1 MCTCTSCK
9 ETDALADKG
18 FAAWPRGD
26 PAGPRRSAALY
37 AEHSLHGKHWGPYLG
52 HAGEWQPRE
61 RDVPSFKIVP
71 EPRYTCN
78 GTHGCGPV
86 TQAPRYVLDFIATG
100 YKRTGQAEAQPVSP
114 APACKPEQHFPEL
127 DRQPETCRIYTM
139 PKNKVKRDKKQ
150 RRGRPEIPG
159 RRVVVKL
166 EEAHIK
172 RASELGDGNV
182 AAGIRQA
189 LAR

>member
-1 MCTCTSCK
+1 VEK
-9 ETDALADKG
+9 ALAGKRLG
-18 FAAWPRGD
+18 KMQ
-26 PAGPRRSAALY
+26 ALLMDEML
-37 AEHSLHGKHWGPYLG
+37 AEVRAMK
-52 HAGEWQPRE
+52 E
-61 RDVPSFKIVP
+61 
-71 EPRYTCN
+71 
-78 GTHGCGPV
+78 
-86 TQAPRYVLDFIATG
+86 
-100 YKRTGQAEAQPVSP
+100 TGQAEAQPVSP

-139 PKNKVKRDKKQ
+139 PKNKVKREKKQ

-172 RASELGDGNV
+172 RASELGEGNV